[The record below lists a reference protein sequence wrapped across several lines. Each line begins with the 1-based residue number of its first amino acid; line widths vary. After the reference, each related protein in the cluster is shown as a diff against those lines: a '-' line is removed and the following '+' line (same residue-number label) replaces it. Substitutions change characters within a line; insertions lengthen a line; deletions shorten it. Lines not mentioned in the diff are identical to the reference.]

1 MNSLTPKTV
10 FYDNGDRFV
19 GNYRSDT
26 NKAEGH
32 GEFVYAAGGEY
43 KGAREKGS
51 LTFGALVELC
61 LNMRR

>member
-1 MNSLTPKTV
+1 MTSLTPKTV

-43 KGAREKGS
+43 KGDPA
-51 LTFGALVELC
+51 LAHGAPC
-61 LNMRR
+61 LFVH